1 MVAAESWAQ
10 KVAGRTA
17 RITFATTF
25 FRARQEV
32 LAAHLEGPG
41 HRRYLAYTHVLDR
54 LAFERLLAG
63 MRFIPAD

>member
-10 KVAGRTA
+10 KVDGRTA
-17 RITFATTF
+17 RIHFATTF

-41 HRRYLAYTHVLDR
+41 HRRYLAYTNVLDR